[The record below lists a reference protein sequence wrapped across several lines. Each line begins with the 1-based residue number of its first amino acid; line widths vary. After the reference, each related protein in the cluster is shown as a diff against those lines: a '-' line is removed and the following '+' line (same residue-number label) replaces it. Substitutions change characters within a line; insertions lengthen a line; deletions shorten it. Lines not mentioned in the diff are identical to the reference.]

1 MLNDDNPL
9 NDALH
14 LQGIFSIYR
23 INGVLVQVR
32 WRENIKAH
40 FLIFIIKKC
49 AIEKFFISVEKTPTS
64 ASGE

>member
-14 LQGIFSIYR
+14 LQGNFSIYR

-49 AIEKFFISVEKTPTS
+49 AIEKFFI
-64 ASGE
+64 